1 MNRVIT
7 VSDVQD
13 YLSQFDGNA
22 EITLM
27 EDDKPV
33 RLKSDEDASEDGFV
47 CLETMMDQFHD
58 MGGEQVDYQP
68 FGGDA

>member
-1 MNRVIT
+1 MKRVIT

-13 YLSQFDGNA
+13 YLNQFDGNA

-27 EDDKPV
+27 EEDKPI
-33 RLKSDEDASEDGFV
+33 RTTSDEAAADGEGNYIGFV

-58 MGGEQVDYQP
+58 MGGN
-68 FGGDA
+68 